1 MIFNL
6 IKKITRGEFSPSYKK
21 VLGNTGWLI
30 FDRVLRMSV
39 GLYVTVWVARYLGPE
54 QFGLLNYALAL
65 TAIISLLSTLG
76 LEQIIIRDLVKDPTL
91 KNITLGTSFVL
102 KLSGSFFSI
111 MLSIIIVSLMRPG
124 EYLTIFIVGI
134 IATGTLFQSSDVI
147 DLFFKSQVESKY
159 PVFSKSIPF
168 IMINFLKI
176 YLILNN
182 APLIAF
188 AWAAMAEVALGALG
202 LLIAYRLTRHN
213 IREWKFTYKRAK
225 ELLTESWPLLLSGI
239 AVLIYMRIDQI
250 MLGQIVGDTSVGH
263 YSAALKLSEVWYT
276 IPIAIMNSAT
286 PIITKTYSNDLNQY
300 NKRIQ
305 KLFNLMTLIG
315 LALAIPTTFL
325 APLIIQIIYGNEYL
339 ISASILSIH
348 IWSSI
353 FVGWGLLKDMILVT
367 QGLVKI
373 ILVTTVVGSICNV
386 LLNLVLIPNYFG
398 VGAAWATLISQ
409 IISVSIVVLFFK
421 QTKIL
426 TRMQL
431 KSLFKFYDVIP
442 K

>member
-1 MIFNL
+1 MIFNF
-6 IKKITRGEFSPSYKK
+6 IQKVTGWEFSTSYKK
-21 VLGNTGWLI
+21 VIGNTGWLI
-30 FDRVLRMSV
+30 FDRVLRMAV
-39 GLYVTVWVARYLGPE
+39 GIYVIIWVARYLGPE
-54 QFGLLNYALAL
+54 QFGLLNYAFAL

-76 LEQIIIRDLVKDPTL
+76 LEQIIIRDLVKESSL
-91 KNITLGTSFVL
+91 KNVTLGTSFVL

-111 MLSIIIVSLMRPG
+111 ILSVLIVSLMRPG
-124 EYLTIFIVGI
+124 EYLTIFIVAI
-134 IATGTLFQSSDVI
+134 IASGTLFQSSDVI

-159 PVFSKSIPF
+159 PVLSKSIPF
-168 IMINFLKI
+168 IIINLFKI
-176 YLILNN
+176 YLIINN

-188 AWAAMAEVALGALG
+188 AWAAMAEVAFGALG
-202 LLIAYRLTRHN
+202 LLIAYRLTKNN
-213 IREWKFTYKRAK
+213 IREWKFTYNRAK
-225 ELLTESWPLLLSGI
+225 ELLSESWPLLLSGI

-250 MLGQIVGDTSVGH
+250 MLGQMVGDTSVGH

-286 PIITKTYSNDLNQY
+286 PIITKTYTSDLNQY

-315 LALAIPTTFL
+315 LTLAIPTTFL

-348 IWSSI
+348 IWTSI

-367 QGLVKI
+367 QNLIKI
-373 ILVTTVVGSICNV
+373 VLVTTVVGAICNV
-386 LLNLVLIPNYFG
+386 LLNLIFIPHYFG

-409 IISVSIVVLFFK
+409 IFSVSIVLLFFK
-421 QTKIL
+421 QTKMF
-426 TRMQL
+426 TKMQL

>member
-1 MIFNL
+1 MIFNF
-6 IKKITRGEFSPSYKK
+6 IQKVTGWEFSTSYKK
-21 VLGNTGWLI
+21 VIGNTGWLI
-30 FDRVLRMSV
+30 FDRVLRMAV
-39 GLYVTVWVARYLGPE
+39 GIYVTVWVARYLGPE
-54 QFGLLNYALAL
+54 QFGLLNYAFAL

-76 LEQIIIRDLVKDPTL
+76 LEQIIIRDLVKEPSL
-91 KNITLGTSFVL
+91 KNVTLGTSFVL

-111 MLSIIIVSLMRPG
+111 ILSVLIVSLMRPG
-124 EYLTIFIVGI
+124 ETLTIFIVAI
-134 IATGTLFQSSDVI
+134 IAVGTLFQSSDVI

-159 PVFSKSIPF
+159 PVLSKSIPF
-168 IMINFLKI
+168 IIINLFKI
-176 YLILNN
+176 YLIIIN
-182 APLIAF
+182 APLISF
-188 AWAAMAEVALGALG
+188 AWAAMAEVAFGALG
-202 LLIAYRLTRHN
+202 LMIAYRLTKNN
-213 IREWKFTYKRAK
+213 IKEWKFTYERAK
-225 ELLTESWPLLLSGI
+225 ELLSESWPLLLSGF

-250 MLGQIVGDTSVGH
+250 MLGQIVGDISVGY

-286 PIITKTYSNDLNQY
+286 PIITKTYTTDLNQY

-315 LALAIPTTFL
+315 LTLAIPTTFL
-325 APLIIQIIYGNEYL
+325 APLVIQIIYGNEYL

-367 QGLVKI
+367 QSLVKI
-373 ILVTTVVGSICNV
+373 ILVTTVIGAICNV
-386 LLNLVLIPNYFG
+386 LLNLVLIPNYYG

-409 IISVSIVVLFFK
+409 IISVSIVLLFFK
-421 QTKIL
+421 QTKMF
-426 TRMQL
+426 TKMQI
-431 KSLFKFYDVIP
+431 KSFFKFYDVIP

>member
-1 MIFNL
+1 MILNL
-6 IKKITRGEFSPSYKK
+6 IKKITGGELSTSYKK

-65 TAIISLLSTLG
+65 TAIVSLLSTLG

-111 MLSIIIVSLMRPG
+111 LFSIIIVSLMRPG

-147 DLFFKSQVESKY
+147 DLFFKSHVESKY
-159 PVFSKSIPF
+159 PVLSKSIPF
-168 IMINFLKI
+168 IIINFFKI

-188 AWAAMAEVALGALG
+188 AWAAMAEVAFGALG
-202 LLIAYRLTRHN
+202 LLVAYRLTKN
-213 IREWKFTYKRAK
+213 QIREWKFTYKRAK

-250 MLGQIVGDTSVGH
+250 MLGQIVGDASVGH

-276 IPIAIMNSAT
+276 IPIALMNSAT
-286 PIITKTYSNDLNQY
+286 PIITKTYTTDLNQY

-315 LALAIPTTFL
+315 LTLAIPTTFL

-367 QGLVKI
+367 QSLVKI
-373 ILVTTVVGSICNV
+373 VLVTTVVGAICNF
-386 LLNLVLIPNYFG
+386 LLNLVLIPNYYG

-409 IISVSIVVLFFK
+409 VFSVSIVLIFFK
-421 QTKIL
+421 QTIIL
-426 TRMQL
+426 TKMQL

>member
-1 MIFNL
+1 LIFNL
-6 IKKITRGEFSPSYKK
+6 IKKITGGEFSPSYKK

-76 LEQIIIRDLVKDPTL
+76 LEQIIIRDLVKDPSL
-91 KNITLGTSFVL
+91 KNVTLGTSFVL

-111 MLSIIIVSLMRPG
+111 VLSIIIVSLMRPG

-159 PVFSKSIPF
+159 PVLSKSIPF
-168 IMINFLKI
+168 IIINIFKI
-176 YLILNN
+176 YLILSN
-182 APLIAF
+182 ASLIAF
-188 AWAAMAEVALGALG
+188 AWAVLAELAFGALG
-202 LLIAYRLTRHN
+202 LMLTYRLTKN
-213 IREWKFTYKRAK
+213 SIKEWQFRFQRAK
-225 ELLTESWPLLLSGI
+225 ELLSESWSLLLSGI

-250 MLGQIVGDTSVGH
+250 MIGQIVGNASVGH

-286 PIITKTYSNDLNQY
+286 PIITKTYTSDLNQY

-315 LALAIPTTFL
+315 LTLAIPTTFL
-325 APLIIQIIYGNEYL
+325 APLIIQIIYGNEYI

-367 QGLVKI
+367 QSLVKI
-373 ILVTTVVGSICNV
+373 ILVTAVVGAICNV
-386 LLNLVLIPNYFG
+386 LLNLVLIPNYYG

-409 IISVSIVVLFFK
+409 IISVSIVLLFFK
-421 QTKIL
+421 QTKTL
-426 TRMQL
+426 TKMQL

>member
-6 IKKITRGEFSPSYKK
+6 IQKITGGEFSPSYKK

-76 LEQIIIRDLVKDPTL
+76 LEQIIIRDLVKNPSL
-91 KNITLGTSFVL
+91 KNVTLGTSFVL

-111 MLSIIIVSLMRPG
+111 ALSIIIVSLMRPG

-159 PVFSKSIPF
+159 PVLSKSIPF
-168 IMINFLKI
+168 IIINIFKI
-176 YLILNN
+176 YLILSN
-182 APLIAF
+182 ASLMTF
-188 AWAAMAEVALGALG
+188 AWAVLAEVAFGALG
-202 LLIAYRLTRHN
+202 LMLAYRLTN
-213 IREWKFTYKRAK
+213 NSIKEWQFRFQRAK
-225 ELLTESWPLLLSGI
+225 ELLSESWPLLLSGI

-250 MLGQIVGDTSVGH
+250 MIGQIIGDVSVGH

-286 PIITKTYSNDLNQY
+286 PIITKTYTTDLNQY

-315 LALAIPTTFL
+315 LTLAIPITFL
-325 APLIIQIIYGNEYL
+325 APLIIKIIYGNEYL

-367 QGLVKI
+367 QSLVKI
-373 ILVTTVVGSICNV
+373 ILVTSVVGAICNV
-386 LLNLVLIPNYFG
+386 LLNLVLIPNYYG

-409 IISVSIVVLFFK
+409 IISVSIVLLFFK
-421 QTKIL
+421 QTKMF
-426 TRMQL
+426 TKMQI
-431 KSLFKFYDVIP
+431 KSLFRFYDVIP

>member
-1 MIFNL
+1 MIFNF
-6 IKKITRGEFSPSYKK
+6 IQKVTGWEFSTSYKK
-21 VLGNTGWLI
+21 VIGNTGWLI
-30 FDRVLRMSV
+30 FDRVLRMAV
-39 GLYVTVWVARYLGPE
+39 GIYVTVWVARYLGPA
-54 QFGLLNYALAL
+54 QFGLLNYAFAL

-76 LEQIIIRDLVKDPTL
+76 LEQIIIRDLVKEPSL
-91 KNITLGTSFVL
+91 KNVTLGTSFVL

-111 MLSIIIVSLMRPG
+111 ILSVLIVSLMRPG
-124 EYLTIFIVGI
+124 ELLTIFIVAI
-134 IATGTLFQSSDVI
+134 IAVGTLFQSSDVI

-159 PVFSKSIPF
+159 PVLSKSIPF
-168 IMINFLKI
+168 IIINLFKI
-176 YLILNN
+176 YLIIIN

-188 AWAAMAEVALGALG
+188 AWAAMAEVAFGALG
-202 LLIAYRLTRHN
+202 LMIAYRLTKNN
-213 IREWKFTYKRAK
+213 IKEWKFTYERAK
-225 ELLTESWPLLLSGI
+225 ELLSESWPLLLSGF

-250 MLGQIVGDTSVGH
+250 MLGQIVGDISVGY

-286 PIITKTYSNDLNQY
+286 PIITKTYTTDLNQY

-315 LALAIPTTFL
+315 LTLAIPTTFL
-325 APLIIQIIYGNEYL
+325 APLVIQIIYGNEYL

-367 QGLVKI
+367 QSLVKI
-373 ILVTTVVGSICNV
+373 ILVTTVIGAICNV
-386 LLNLVLIPNYFG
+386 LLNLVLIPNYYG

-409 IISVSIVVLFFK
+409 IISVSIVLLFFK
-421 QTKIL
+421 QTKMF
-426 TRMQL
+426 TKMQI
-431 KSLFKFYDVIP
+431 KSFFKFYDVIP